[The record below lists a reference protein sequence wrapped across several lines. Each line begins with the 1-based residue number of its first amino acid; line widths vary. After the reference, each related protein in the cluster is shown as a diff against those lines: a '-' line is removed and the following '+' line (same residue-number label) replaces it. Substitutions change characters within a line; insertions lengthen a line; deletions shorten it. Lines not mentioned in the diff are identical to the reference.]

1 MQEFYRLIL
10 VQPSNSKPKIIP
22 LSDTESSMLLK
33 KNDQDTYKGSIVDS
47 HHQIVKRNGQKIHFG
62 IARLDSGA
70 IQFYYNFRLVEIMTS
85 DNYEQDLMS
94 TCCVNIGIDF
104 SNVYYRVA
112 EKVSGGYRLTTY
124 SSNFLMQ
131 PQIEKVIVNQTTLKL
146 PSGLTF
152 EEIKKELNEH
162 YWSITDFSRQ
172 SMMS

>member
-1 MQEFYRLIL
+1 
-10 VQPSNSKPKIIP
+10 
-22 LSDTESSMLLK
+22 
-33 KNDQDTYKGSIVDS
+33 
-47 HHQIVKRNGQKIHFG
+47 
-62 IARLDSGA
+62 
-70 IQFYYNFRLVEIMTS
+70 MTS

-112 EKVSGGYRLTTY
+112 EKVSGEYRLTTY